1 MFFFREYANFW
12 TCDYTFF
19 TQDNNLHITM
29 LFIRFQSYGNVA
41 QVYQMILVSTLASF
55 PHSSTD
61 QFLLQ

>member
-1 MFFFREYANFW
+1 
-12 TCDYTFF
+12 
-19 TQDNNLHITM
+19 M

-41 QVYQMILVSTLASF
+41 QAYQMFVVSTLASF